1 VTGDESGRWLAD
13 DEDGPLLPE
22 PVEPQRCDAKL
33 TALQL
38 LAATAAGDRAGAARL
53 HGEFT
58 GDADQL
64 VSALVTWLHLLV
76 RRAGAPVAD
85 ALLVQSRASLL
96 RLAAERGDA
105 P

>member
-22 PVEPQRCDAKL
+22 LPEPDRADAKG
-33 TALQL
+33 TALAII
-38 LAATAAGDRAGAARL
+38 AAVAAGDVDGGARL
-53 HGEFT
+53 HASFSGSWEE
-58 GDADQL
+58 L
-64 VSALVTWLHLLV
+64 VSALTVWLHLLV
-76 RRAGAPVAD
+76 RHAGAPVAD
-85 ALLVQSRASLL
+85 ALLVHSRASLL